1 MSNKKFTTVKFNDII
16 KVRERGVI
24 MNIGQNIK
32 KIRKEKNITLE
43 QLSKKTGFSAG
54 YISQIENGKRE
65 KPSREFL
72 KSITYGLDV
81 SETYLITGKK
91 TMADLSEDEL
101 KNSWEEAQNSFKES
115 RKKFRTRINNDLKE
129 ILTMELGYTEELFL
143 SVALKFL
150 KNSTGNDLTMI
161 TAILK
166 QYNDYNN
173 IYYITEDKETLL
185 QDIENIKEQIE
196 IVFQTRYG
204 IARYDES
211 EKSD

>member
-1 MSNKKFTTVKFNDII
+1 
-16 KVRERGVI
+16 
-24 MNIGQNIK
+24 MNVGKNIK

-101 KNSWEEAQNSFKES
+101 KKSWEEAQNSFKES
-115 RKKFRTRINNDLKE
+115 RKKFRTRIDNDLKE

-150 KNSTGNDLTMI
+150 KNSTVNDLTMI

-173 IYYITEDKETLL
+173 IYYITEDKEALL

>member
-1 MSNKKFTTVKFNDII
+1 
-16 KVRERGVI
+16 
-24 MNIGQNIK
+24 MNVGKNIK

-101 KNSWEEAQNSFKES
+101 KKSWEESQNSFKES
-115 RKKFRTRINNDLKE
+115 RKKFRTRIDNDLKE

-150 KNSTGNDLTMI
+150 KNSTVNDLTMI

-173 IYYITEDKETLL
+173 IYYITEDKEALL

-196 IVFQTRYG
+196 IIFQTRYG

>member
-1 MSNKKFTTVKFNDII
+1 
-16 KVRERGVI
+16 

>member
-1 MSNKKFTTVKFNDII
+1 
-16 KVRERGVI
+16 
-24 MNIGQNIK
+24 MNVGKNIK

-101 KNSWEEAQNSFKES
+101 KKSWEESQNSFKES
-115 RKKFRTRINNDLKE
+115 RKNFRTRIDNDLKE

-150 KNSTGNDLTMI
+150 KNSTVNDLTMI

-173 IYYITEDKETLL
+173 IYYITEDKEALL

-196 IVFQTRYG
+196 IIFQTRYG

>member
-1 MSNKKFTTVKFNDII
+1 
-16 KVRERGVI
+16 

-211 EKSD
+211 EKSDSHDT